1 MRTHFFVKAHI
12 DFIGFLA
19 DWQSGSGFAFV
30 TDKGRTVH
38 PFDKYLT
45 SILNAYETSDKEV
58 VSSMQSL
65 YAFPVSLMTLLD
77 SKGDI
82 EKRLP
87 TVNLD
92 LLRRLRTSIRDNAY
106 NASNRAGTWIPDYG
120 RLYVDLFD
128 RTSWSMCDEE
138 AMVTV
143 SRWLVGLGCRPSKR
157 GFDENSKWLLADFWR
172 PRAG

>member
-1 MRTHFFVKAHI
+1 MYSGPYYRYFMDEDPFLRQGAVLI
-12 DFIGFLA
+12 FIGFLA

-65 YAFPVSLMTLLD
+65 YAFAVSLLTLLD

-106 NASNRAGTWIPDYG
+106 NAYNASNRAGTWIPDYD
-120 RLYVDLFD
+120 RLYVDFI
-128 RTSWSMCDEE
+128 
-138 AMVTV
+138 
-143 SRWLVGLGCRPSKR
+143 RPYFLER
-157 GFDENSKWLLADFWR
+157 VR
-172 PRAG
+172 